1 MNIVNLRE
9 WKFSL
14 SSDRET
20 GDFDPQHIS
29 QGGFDDH
36 DWKDV
41 CVPHDW
47 AVSFPFSTVYSSGTG
62 YLPGGTGWYRRVFRP
77 PEDWK
82 GKRAFVCFDGVYK
95 NSQVWC
101 NGYYLGKRPSG
112 YAGFRY
118 DISHCLRDGDNVLAV
133 KVSHED
139 IADSR
144 WYTGSGI
151 YRKVCLHFCD
161 RFSVDESSL
170 FLRASYGEHEAALR
184 ISGTIMGP
192 LCRGDSATDAPSAHL
207 LVKALVAGDMAELYA
222 SETVAPAPAAGS
234 AVPFEAEVRV
244 PSPRLWS
251 PETPHLYTFT
261 LELYPAGGGEAVS
274 RTPPVR
280 TGFRTITFDPDT
292 GFFLNGTSLKIK
304 GVCLHHDAGCLGAA
318 VWPDVWRRRLEKL
331 KAMGCNAIRTSHNPQ
346 MDELYDLCDEM
357 GFLLMD
363 EAFDEW
369 EGCKNKW
376 TRGHNVYPPVHQG
389 YSEDFPQWHERDLA
403 DMVIRHRNH
412 PCVIMWSIGNE
423 IDYPNDPYTHPE
435 FTEMT
440 GNNDAGKPKAEM
452 VFNQNRPNMERLAP
466 IAAKLTAIVKRHDPT
481 RPVLFAAAFPELS
494 SRLKIFDTLDMVGYN
509 YKEHLYEA
517 HHRSFPN
524 LPILGSENSHSAT
537 AWKAVRDNN
546 YISAQFLWTG
556 IDYLGEARGWP
567 MRCSGSGLLDTAG
580 NEKITYFRRKS
591 LWSGSPVL
599 YLATRPEAAHHAAQ
613 NTAEAPGEIQPW
625 ELFRSWD
632 YQLYVPIQVVCYTN
646 LAEAELFLNDKS
658 FGIGRPHDEYGYL
671 FWTVPFER
679 GTLRVSGIGV
689 DASDTLQSTLPAVLL
704 RLREWR
710 SADGK
715 TGNDSAAADGYRI
728 AQVEVEALDQDKRL
742 CTAASN
748 MVHVSITGPGRLLGI
763 ENGDIADCD
772 EYAAP
777 RRRLYKGRLIVY
789 VLINA
794 SIHEE
799 VTLTAFTD
807 GMPRAEICFLCV

>member
-1 MNIVNLRE
+1 MKIVNLRD

-14 SSDRET
+14 ASDRGA
-20 GDFDPQHIS
+20 GDFDSLQVS
-29 QGGFDDH
+29 QSGFDDH

-47 AVSFPFSTVYSSGTG
+47 AVSFPFFTACSSGTG
-62 YLPGGTGWYRRVFRP
+62 YLPGGTGWYRREFRP
-77 PEDWK
+77 PEGWK

-151 YRKVCLHFCD
+151 YRKVCLHFYD
-161 RFSVDESSL
+161 RFSIDESSL
-170 FLRASYGEHEAALR
+170 FLRAAYGDHGAALR

-192 LCRGDSATDAPSAHL
+192 PCHGGSSTDALPARL
-207 LVKALVAGDMAELYA
+207 LVKAFVTGDAGELYTL
-222 SETVAPAPAAGS
+222 ETIIAAPAAGG
-234 AVPFEAEVRV
+234 AVSFEAELRV

-251 PETPHLYTFT
+251 PETPYLYTFS
-261 LELYPAGGGEAVS
+261 LELYPEGGGEAVS
-274 RTPPVR
+274 RMPPLK

-292 GFFLNGTSLKIK
+292 GFFLNGRSLKIK

-331 KAMGCNAIRTSHNPQ
+331 KEMGCNAIRTSHNPH
-346 MDELYDLCDEM
+346 MGELYDLCDEM
-357 GFLLMD
+357 GFLVMD

-389 YSEDFPQWHERDLA
+389 YSEDFPEWHERDLA
-403 DMVIRHRNH
+403 DMVIRDRNH

-440 GNNDAGKPKAEM
+440 GNNDAGKPKEEM
-452 VFNQNRPNMERLAP
+452 MFNQNKPNMERLAS

-481 RPVLFAAAFPELS
+481 RPVLLAAAFPELS
-494 SRLKIFDTLDMVGYN
+494 SRLGIFDTLDIVGYN
-509 YKEHLYEA
+509 YKEDLYEA
-517 HHRSFPN
+517 HHRSFPK
-524 LPILGSENSHSAT
+524 LPILGSENGHGA
-537 AWKAVRDNN
+537 AEWKAARDKD
-546 YISAQFLWTG
+546 YVSAQFLWTG
-556 IDYLGEARGWP
+556 IDFLGEAKGWP
-567 MRCSGSGLLDTAG
+567 QRCSGSGLLDTAG
-580 NEKITYFRRKS
+580 YEKIAYFRRKS
-591 LWSGSPVL
+591 LWSDGPVL
-599 YLATRPEAAHHAAQ
+599 YLATRPDAAQ
-613 NTAEAPGEIQPW
+613 SAAEAPGEIQPW

-632 YQLYVPIQVVCYTN
+632 YQPQAHVQVVCYTN
-646 LAEAELFLNDKS
+646 LAEAELFLNGKS
-658 FGIGRPHDEYGYL
+658 FGIGRPHEEYGYL
-671 FWTVPFER
+671 CWTLPFER
-679 GTLRVSGIGV
+679 GTLKVSGIGV

-704 RLREWR
+704 RVREWR
-710 SADGK
+710 SAGGK
-715 TGNDSAAADGYRI
+715 TGDDSAADGGYRI
-728 AQVEVEALDQDKRL
+728 AQVEVEALDQNNCL

-748 MVHVSITGPGRLLGI
+748 MVHVSVTGPGKLLGI

-772 EYAAP
+772 AYAAP
-777 RRRLYKGRLIVY
+777 RRRLYRGRLIVY
-789 VLINA
+789 VLIKTGVQEKVSLA
-794 SIHEE
+794 
-799 VTLTAFTD
+799 AFAE
-807 GMPRAEICFLCV
+807 GIPLRA